1 MKLKD
6 VVKQLDKD
14 RIIIIYRTIINLPDE
29 GLVDIFA
36 GICTYEDGELV
47 SGDRDSYSLDDE
59 ITRWEIRYDA
69 EDGELLIVWYDK
81 R

>member
-29 GLVDIFA
+29 GSVDIFA
-36 GICTYEDGELV
+36 GICTYEDGELA